1 MKKLVLMF
9 VAIAA
14 ISFASCCDKTKP
26 APNADS
32 TANDS
37 AMNDSTVKD
46 STMNDSTANM
56 ADSAKTVK

>member
-14 ISFASCCDKTKP
+14 ISFASCGDKTKP

-37 AMNDSTVKD
+37 AMNDST
-46 STMNDSTANM
+46 ANM